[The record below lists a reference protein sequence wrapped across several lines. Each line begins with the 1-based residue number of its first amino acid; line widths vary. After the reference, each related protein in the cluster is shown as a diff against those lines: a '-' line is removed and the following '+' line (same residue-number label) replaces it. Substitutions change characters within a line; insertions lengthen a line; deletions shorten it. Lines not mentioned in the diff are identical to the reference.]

1 MSAYPLYTC
10 SIDHS
15 HPFSKTYISPFSILL
30 ISHTNQVLLLHRV
43 QTSRSFASAHVF
55 PGGNLSSF
63 HEGPLPGPESEA
75 LHEDSLV
82 YRLAAVRETFEESGI
97 LLARRKDGSLLE
109 LSSEA
114 REEGRK
120 TIHGN
125 SIKFTDWLAS
135 VGGVPDTGMPTIS

>member
-1 MSAYPLYTC
+1 MSA
-10 SIDHS
+10 
-15 HPFSKTYISPFSILL
+15 
-30 ISHTNQVLLLHRV
+30 
-43 QTSRSFASAHVF
+43 
-55 PGGNLSSF
+55 F

-97 LLARRKDGSLLE
+97 LLARKKDGSLLE

-120 TIHGN
+120 AIHGN
-125 SIKFTDWLAS
+125 STKFTDWLAS

>member
-1 MSAYPLYTC
+1 MPTHITHAQ
-10 SIDHS
+10 SITVIRF
-15 HPFSKTYISPFSILL
+15 PQTYISRFSILL

-63 HEGPLPGPESEA
+63 HEGPLPGPESKA
-75 LHEDSLV
+75 LHEESLV

-97 LLARRKDGSLLE
+97 LLARKKDGSLLE

-120 TIHGN
+120 AIHGN
-125 SIKFTDWLAS
+125 SIKFTDWLAG